1 MWPTALQLSP
11 SQHNPV
17 PVQLLIQ
24 WASLQQC
31 LPLQVLQHPQAPD
44 PKANDEH
51 FRALHRLLT
60 EKNVVRVSSSL
71 LSSRKLPA
79 THCLVPPVGQ
89 YALSAWPPSEPKNRL
104 LIFPHN
110 GLAAVFFYGPG
121 GMPELPKPQDRSPV
135 PCMYPVASASVS
147 YPTTQDELLAHILS
161 QMTPEQQAKY
171 LQIPA
176 EERNMRLTTW
186 LAKLNQSRQQ
196 WQQIKAQLLN
206 ANRQQSQRRHA
217 PPQPLLQP
225 QNPNATFFGIG
236 IPGSQQPGMG
246 GPQGMHLRAPSENVP
261 GGGPDVDDL
270 CSEMMQLFVQ
280 RSQDGGGPNGSLGD
294 MA

>member
-24 WASLQQC
+24 WASRQQC

-135 PCMYPVASASVS
+135 PPGTRTPIDFPVTVPVSVENS
-147 YPTTQDELLAHILS
+147 TSTVAFPIS
-161 QMTPEQQAKY
+161 SPEQVYSLESPNGLRSRYNSYADFDSAQF
-171 LQIPA
+171 I
-176 EERNMRLTTW
+176 RSRV
-186 LAKLNQSRQQ
+186 QSRLSD
-196 WQQIKAQLLN
+196 WPGIEEPGW
-206 ANRQQSQRRHA
+206 RTRRESTA
-217 PPQPLLQP
+217 
-225 QNPNATFFGIG
+225 
-236 IPGSQQPGMG
+236 
-246 GPQGMHLRAPSENVP
+246 
-261 GGGPDVDDL
+261 
-270 CSEMMQLFVQ
+270 
-280 RSQDGGGPNGSLGD
+280 
-294 MA
+294 